1 MPNYWED
8 NLFPQFMSGIDSC
21 TLSELTSYE
30 IQSELENLVIRAV
43 ADFMFPQYSLA
54 YTLDPTDPD
63 VPAPNPVTGIGFG
76 YYFDSDDVAQREFN
90 VILARMKQY

>member
-1 MPNYWED
+1 
-8 NLFPQFMSGIDSC
+8 
-21 TLSELTSYE
+21 
-30 IQSELENLVIRAV
+30 
-43 ADFMFPQYSLA
+43 MFPQYSLA